1 MNIKLCAILK
11 SQIEA
16 GPGGSTTPAPG
27 TYSATVN
34 STIQASASPSTN
46 FEFDHWELDGTN
58 VGSANTYSVLMD
70 RNHLLRALFKALP
83 VVTIDP
89 TSAII
94 YMGQSV
100 KFSSAV
106 SGGTPPYTYQW
117 YLNNIPVL
125 GATSSSWKFTPNTA
139 GTYYVYLKVTD
150 SKSST
155 GLSLA
160 SKVEVIQVVGGYSIT
175 FRRPTTVGPLM
186 LNLGMVVAFAIFLV
200 SVRRK
205 TRKRN

>member
-1 MNIKLCAILK
+1 LL
-11 SQIEA
+11 IEA

-34 STIQASASPSTN
+34 STIQASASPNAN

-58 VGSANTYSVLMD
+58 VGSVNTYLVLMNRD
-70 RNHLLRALFKALP
+70 HILRALFRALP

-100 KFSSAV
+100 RFSSTV
-106 SGGTPPYTYQW
+106 SGGTPAYTYQW
-117 YLNNIPVL
+117 YLNNNPVL
-125 GATSSSWKFTPNTA
+125 GATSSTWKFTPNTA

-155 GLSLA
+155 GFSQA

-175 FRRPTTVGPLM
+175 FRTPTTVGPLM
-186 LNLGMVVAFAIFLV
+186 LNLGMIVAFAIFLV
-200 SVRRK
+200 SVRRN